1 MKLDRKKFIAWLEA
15 KKPGEIVGKKSDCI
29 LCPLGEFFREVGGH
43 DVVIS
48 ENGDGYRIDRGNG
61 DKLLPF
67 WASNFAFRIDC
78 EVTDKITARQA
89 LHALEL
95 QDR

>member
-1 MKLDRKKFIAWLEA
+1 MRLDKNKFRQWLEA
-15 KKPGEIVGKKSDCI
+15 KKPGEIVGNRRDCI
-29 LCPLGEFFREVGGH
+29 MCPLGEFFSDVGGY

-48 ENGDGYRIDRGNG
+48 ENGRGYKIDRGGG
-61 DKLLPF
+61 DRQLPW
-67 WASNFAFRIDC
+67 WAENFAFRVDC

-89 LHALEL
+89 LHILDM